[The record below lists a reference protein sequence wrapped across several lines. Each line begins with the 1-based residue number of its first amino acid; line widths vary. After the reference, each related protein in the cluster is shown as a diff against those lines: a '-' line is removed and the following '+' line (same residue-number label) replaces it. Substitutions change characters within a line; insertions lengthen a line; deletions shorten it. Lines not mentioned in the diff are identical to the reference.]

1 MCEPK
6 EITGVLYFSDHEPR
20 IIGHLEIAGEHF
32 ELVGLKR
39 SVVRTEIT
47 GRKIRKP
54 AKRTADDSQRD
65 LFDEAQPGKSI

>member
-6 EITGVLYFSDHEPR
+6 EITGVLYFSDEEPR

-39 SVVRTEIT
+39 SVVRTDIT
-47 GRKIRKP
+47 GRQIG
-54 AKRTADDSQRD
+54 KRRSTEDNQGD
-65 LFDEAQPGKSI
+65 LFDEAEPGKSV